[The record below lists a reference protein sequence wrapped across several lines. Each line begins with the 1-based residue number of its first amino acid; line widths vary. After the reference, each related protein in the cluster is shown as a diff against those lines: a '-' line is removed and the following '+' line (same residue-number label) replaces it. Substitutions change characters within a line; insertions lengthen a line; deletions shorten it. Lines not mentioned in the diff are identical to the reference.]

1 MSLVR
6 NDSIKMNYLLNQV
19 RQKTI
24 ESKIKQLDKDISLYK
39 SVQRKYI
46 NSSNVNNRVA
56 AKLIPLAIAQ
66 TQLEKRMWQL
76 ELSRGRKQGR

>member
-1 MSLVR
+1 MVR
-6 NDSIKMNYLLNQV
+6 DDNAKMDYLLEKV

-24 ESKIKQLDKDISLYK
+24 ESKIKQLDKDISRYK

-46 NSSNVNNRVA
+46 NSPDVTNRVA
-56 AKLIPLAIAQ
+56 AKLVPLAIAQ

-76 ELSRGRKQGR
+76 ELSRGRKRGR

>member
-1 MSLVR
+1 
-6 NDSIKMNYLLNQV
+6 MNYLLNQV